1 MKLIF
6 MGTEAQDGLAGQLRP
21 WAQQCSLSACVQTLE
36 SSIVSGELVEK
47 PIKTVTNDTV
57 PRAADVIQDLVPVT
71 ITTLSLNGTLETYT
85 MKREVVIAM
94 QIWFEDLFRGGS
106 ASRSAK
112 YINKTLKTAPGSA
125 NVLVNLTVGI
135 SSGETFFDNDIVQ
148 AFYWNY
154 YEYPR
159 GVEMLMHDMAV
170 SMTVSLRSIGGEAVQ
185 GMAFVNQTYVHVQ
198 WGFVAVPVAA
208 VVMAALF
215 LFVVIWKTRASE
227 TRLWKTSALAMLFH
241 GLDEDARERFEDL
254 RGFAA
259 KMKEARGVKV
269 RLEEEGGR
277 TSLRLD
283 RLY

>member
-6 MGTEAQDGLAGQLRP
+6 MGTEKQDGLPNQLRP
-21 WAQQCSLSACVQTLE
+21 WAQQCSLSACVQTLQ
-36 SSIVSGELVEK
+36 SSVENGELIEK
-47 PIKTVTNDTV
+47 PIKSVTNDTV
-57 PRAADVIQDLVPVT
+57 PRTADVIENLIPVT
-71 ITTLSLNGTLETYT
+71 ITTPSHNGTLETYT
-85 MKREVVIAM
+85 MTREVVLAM
-94 QIWFEDLFRGGS
+94 QTWFEYLFRDGS
-106 ASRSAK
+106 ASRSAE
-112 YINKTLKTAPGSA
+112 YISRTLKTAPGSA

-135 SSGETFFDNDIVQ
+135 SSGETFFDTDIVQ

-154 YEYPR
+154 YEYP
-159 GVEMLMHDMAV
+159 GGIEMLMHDMAV

-185 GMAFVNQTYVHVQ
+185 GMAFINQTYVHVQ

-208 VVMAALF
+208 VAMAALF
-215 LFVVIWKTRASE
+215 LVTVMWKTRASG

-283 RLY
+283 RVY